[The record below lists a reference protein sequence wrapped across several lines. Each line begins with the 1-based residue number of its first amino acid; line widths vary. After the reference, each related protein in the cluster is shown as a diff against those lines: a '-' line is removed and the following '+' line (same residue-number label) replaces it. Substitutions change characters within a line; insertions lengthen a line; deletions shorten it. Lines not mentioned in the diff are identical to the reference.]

1 MNARQYCFNK
11 SSRLLSS
18 RDFTVVFDNPPFK
31 VSHPQLLVLAKHAN
45 TPQSRLGLV
54 IGKKNVKHAVHR
66 NRLKRLI
73 RESFRLKQH
82 NLPAIDAIVLARRG
96 ADTLSNAELFSIL
109 DKLWTRVARKATK

>member
-1 MNARQYCFNK
+1 MIAGQYCFDK
-11 SSRLLSS
+11 TRRILSS
-18 RDFTVVFDNPPFK
+18 HDFSVVFDKPPFK
-31 VSHPQLLVLAKHAN
+31 VSHPQLLILAKTSSAKQ
-45 TPQSRLGLV
+45 TRLGLV
-54 IGKKNVKHAVHR
+54 IGKKNVKHAVER

-109 DKLWTRVARKATK
+109 DKLWTRVAKKATK